1 MPSTDPHSPIF
12 SDGPAYDAVIVG
24 ASLAGCATAI
34 GLGRAGLK
42 VALVEKQPDPAA
54 YKRTCSHF
62 IQASGVPAI
71 ERLGLLEPI
80 EAVGAAR
87 PRVHSWTRWGW
98 ITPPPDGGS
107 RGINLRREV
116 LDPLVRTTAA
126 ETPGVEMLLGWAAER
141 LLREEGSFA
150 GVAVRNP
157 KGEERELRG
166 RLTIGADGRDS
177 RIAEWAEAPVKT
189 YPNARFAYGGYFE
202 DANPEQAP
210 DAVVWFMDPQWAAA
224 FPTDEGLTFYA
235 AMPTKE
241 RLPDFKRDPQGAL
254 VDYLSLVPDPPP
266 IRDGRSV
273 GTVFGKIDMTSRLR
287 RPTAPGLALIGDA
300 ALAADPLFG
309 VGCGWAFQSAE
320 WLRES
325 VEPALQGS
333 EPLEDG
339 LARYRRRHARE
350 LNAHSFF
357 LHDYSTGRRFNP
369 AERLLFS
376 AATRDAKTADV
387 LERFATRQIR
397 PQEMLPR
404 AVPRALAVN
413 ARHALAR

>member
-1 MPSTDPHSPIF
+1 MPSTDPHSPIIG
-12 SDGPAYDAVIVG
+12 DGPAYDAVIVG
-24 ASLAGCATAI
+24 GSLAGCATAI

-42 VALVEKQPDPAA
+42 VAVIEKQPDPGAF
-54 YKRTCSHF
+54 KRTCSHF

-71 ERLGLLEPI
+71 ERLDLLEPI
-80 EAVGAAR
+80 EAAGGQR

-98 ITPPPDGGS
+98 IEPQPRPGAS
-107 RGINLRREV
+107 GINLRREV
-116 LDPLVRTTAA
+116 LDPLVRSTAA
-126 ETPGVEMLLGWAAER
+126 ETPGVEQLLGWTAEQ
-141 LLREEGSFA
+141 LLQEEGAFA

-157 KGEERELRG
+157 QGEERKLRA
-166 RLTIGADGRDS
+166 RLTVGADGRDS
-177 RIAEWAEAPVKT
+177 RLAEMAEVPVKK

-202 DANPEQAP
+202 GAAPKQAP

-224 FPTDEGLTFYA
+224 FPTDEDLTFYA
-235 AMPTKE
+235 AMPTKQ
-241 RLPDFKRDPQGAL
+241 RLPEFKRSPSEAL
-254 VDYLSLVPDPPP
+254 VRFLADVPDPPP
-266 IRDGRSV
+266 IREGRQV
-273 GTVFGKIDMTSRLR
+273 GQVFGKIDMTSRLR
-287 RPTAPGLALIGDA
+287 RPVAPGLALVGDA

-309 VGCGWAFQSAE
+309 VGCGWAFQSSE

-325 VEPALQGS
+325 VGPALQGA
-333 EPLEDG
+333 EPLGKG
-339 LARYRRRHARE
+339 LERYRRRHARE

-376 AATRDAKTADV
+376 AATRDRKTADI
-387 LERFATRQIR
+387 LEDFATRRIR

-404 AVPRALAVN
+404 AVPRAIAVN